1 MKHIGWFI
9 IIWAM
14 LLGFSLQLK
23 AQHISVS
30 APTHVAAGE
39 NFRVSFNVTTQD
51 VDDFRSGLH
60 STDVVEVIAGP
71 YTSSE
76 SSFQMVNGHTSSSS
90 SITYTY
96 TLYAAKSGVYNIPA
110 AHARVGGKQIS
121 SRPAKVTVVGSA
133 QGRGNNSPKM
143 HEDDNYPPHMKVAGS
158 AISGRDLFIKVSA
171 NKRKVYEQEPI
182 LLTYK
187 VYTLVDL
194 TQLEGKMPELRGF
207 HTQEIPLPQQKS
219 FHIERVNGKPYR
231 TVTWSQYV
239 MYPQMTGKM
248 EIPSITFKGIVVQQ
262 NRSVDPFEA
271 FFNGGSGYVEVKR
284 NIVAPSIKIDVLPL
298 PHKPANF
305 SGGVGKFNISAQLNK
320 NELKAGDPL
329 SLRIVVGGIGN
340 LKLIKQPVV
349 NFPKDWDKYDPKV
362 TDKTKLTSNGLEGNM
377 IYDIL
382 AVPRNQGHYT
392 IPPVELTYY
401 DTSLNQYKTIKTQS
415 FEIEVAKGDGSRSSV
430 VDYSKD
436 QPKDIKD
443 IKKGEAELHSV
454 DNFFFG
460 SVGYL
465 MSLLIPFAAFVALLV
480 IFRNRA
486 IDNADLVKMKGKKA
500 NKIATK
506 RLRQANKLMLAG
518 KTNEFYDEVLRALW
532 GYVGDKLNMP
542 AEKLSR
548 ENISEK
554 LQSHNVDDNTISKF
568 LSAIDDCEMM
578 RFAPG
583 DPEGNMNKTFEGAMT
598 AIMEI
603 ENVMKKKSN
612 KAKVSGFSFVLM
624 ILMLMPLSANAITKQ
639 NADDEYAKGN
649 YQQAIKDYQE
659 ILKAGV
665 SSEIYYNLGN
675 AYYRTDN
682 ITQALLAYERA
693 LQLSPGDNDIR
704 FNLQYARSKTIDKIT
719 PETEMFFVTW
729 YNSLVNFTSVDR
741 WANTAIVSIV
751 MALLLILVFLFAP
764 QMWARKSGFYGS
776 AVFLLLFAF
785 ANLFAFQQKHELET
799 KQGAIVIAPT
809 VNVKKTPA
817 ASGTDVFVIHEGT
830 RVDITDRGMKQWRG
844 VKLADGREGWLK
856 TSQIEEI

>member
-1 MKHIGWFI
+1 MKRSSIFLICLFI
-9 IIWAM
+9 ACAC
-14 LLGFSLQLK
+14 FSQV
-23 AQHISVS
+23 IRVS
-30 APTHVAAGE
+30 TPSRVEAGE
-39 NFRVSFNVTTQD
+39 NFRVSFKVTTQD

-143 HEDDNYPPHMKVAGS
+143 HEDDNYQPHMKAAGS

-171 NKRKVYEQEPI
+171 NKKKVYEQEPI

-194 TQLEGKMPELRGF
+194 TQLEGKMPELTGF

-392 IPPVELTYY
+392 LPPVELTYY

-480 IFRNRA
+480 IFRKRA

-583 DPEGNMNKTFEGAMT
+583 DPEGNMNKTFESAMT

-612 KAKVSGFSFVLM
+612 KAKASGFSFVLM
-624 ILMLMPLSANAITKQ
+624 ILMLMPLSVNAITKQ

-659 ILKAGV
+659 ILKTGV

-817 ASGTDVFVIHEGT
+817 ASGTDIFVIHEGT

-844 VKLADGREGWLK
+844 IKLADGREGWLK

>member
-1 MKHIGWFI
+1 MSMKRSSIFLI
-9 IIWAM
+9 CLFVACAC
-14 LLGFSLQLK
+14 FSQV
-23 AQHISVS
+23 IRVS
-30 APTHVAAGE
+30 APSRVEAGE
-39 NFRVSFNVTTQD
+39 NFRVSFKVTTQD

-121 SRPAKVTVVGSA
+121 SSPAKVTVVGSA

-143 HEDDNYPPHMKVAGS
+143 HEDDNYQPHMRAAGS

-171 NKRKVYEQEPI
+171 NKKKVYEQEPI

-194 TQLEGKMPELRGF
+194 TQLEGKMPELTGF

-298 PHKPANF
+298 PQKPANF

-392 IPPVELTYY
+392 IPPIELTYY

-443 IKKGEAELHSV
+443 IKNGDAELHSV

-465 MSLLIPFAAFVALLV
+465 MSLLIPFVAFVALLV
-480 IFRNRA
+480 IFRKRA

-518 KTNEFYDEVLRALW
+518 KSTEFYDEVLRALW

-583 DPEGNMNKTFEGAMT
+583 DPEGNMNKTFESAMT

-612 KAKVSGFSFVLM
+612 KAKAFGFSFVLM
-624 ILMLMPLSANAITKQ
+624 ILMIMPLSANAITKQ

-659 ILKAGV
+659 ILKTGV

-729 YNSLVNFTSVDR
+729 YHSLVNFTSVDR

-776 AVFLLLFAF
+776 AAFLLLFAF

-844 VKLADGREGWLK
+844 IKLADGREGWLK

>member
-1 MKHIGWFI
+1 MSMKRSSIFLICLFI
-9 IIWAM
+9 ACAC
-14 LLGFSLQLK
+14 FSQV
-23 AQHISVS
+23 IRVS
-30 APTHVAAGE
+30 APSRVEAGE
-39 NFRVSFNVTTQD
+39 NFRVSFKVTTQD

-121 SRPAKVTVVGSA
+121 SSPAKVTVVGSA

-143 HEDDNYPPHMKVAGS
+143 HEDDNYQPHMKAAGS

-171 NKRKVYEQEPI
+171 NKKKVYEQEPI

-194 TQLEGKMPELRGF
+194 TQLEGKMPELTGF

-392 IPPVELTYY
+392 IPPIELTYY

-443 IKKGEAELHSV
+443 IKKGDAELHSV

-465 MSLLIPFAAFVALLV
+465 MSLLIPFVAFVALLV
-480 IFRNRA
+480 IFRKRA

-518 KTNEFYDEVLRALW
+518 KSNEFYDEVLRALW

-583 DPEGNMNKTFEGAMT
+583 DPEGNMNKTFESAMT

-612 KAKVSGFSFVLM
+612 KAKVSSFSFVLM

-659 ILKAGV
+659 ILKTGV

-729 YNSLVNFTSVDR
+729 YHSLVNFTSVDR

-776 AVFLLLFAF
+776 AAFLLLFAF

-844 VKLADGREGWLK
+844 IKLADGREGWLK

>member
-1 MKHIGWFI
+1 MKRSSIFLI
-9 IIWAM
+9 CLFVACAC
-14 LLGFSLQLK
+14 FSQV
-23 AQHISVS
+23 IRVS
-30 APTHVAAGE
+30 APSRVEAGE
-39 NFRVSFNVTTQD
+39 NFRVSFKVTTQD

-121 SRPAKVTVVGSA
+121 SSPAKVTVVGSA

-143 HEDDNYPPHMKVAGS
+143 HEDDNYQPHMRAAGS

-171 NKRKVYEQEPI
+171 NKKKVYEQEPI

-194 TQLEGKMPELRGF
+194 TQLEGKMPELTGF

-298 PHKPANF
+298 PQKPANF

-340 LKLIKQPVV
+340 LKLIKQSVV

-443 IKKGEAELHSV
+443 IKKGDAELHSV
-454 DNFFFG
+454 DNYFFG

-465 MSLLIPFAAFVALLV
+465 MSLLIPFVAFVALLV
-480 IFRNRA
+480 IFRKRA

-518 KTNEFYDEVLRALW
+518 KSNEFYDEVLRALW

-568 LSAIDDCEMM
+568 VSAIDDCEMM

-583 DPEGNMNKTFEGAMT
+583 DPEGNMNKTFESAMT

-603 ENVMKKKSN
+603 EKVMNKKSN
-612 KAKVSGFSFVLM
+612 KAKAFGFSFVLM

-659 ILKAGV
+659 ILKTGV

-729 YNSLVNFTSVDR
+729 YHSLVNFTSVDR

-776 AVFLLLFAF
+776 AAFLLLFAF

-844 VKLADGREGWLK
+844 IKLADGREGWLK

>member
-1 MKHIGWFI
+1 MSMKRSSIFLICLFI
-9 IIWAM
+9 ACAC
-14 LLGFSLQLK
+14 FSQV
-23 AQHISVS
+23 IRVS
-30 APTHVAAGE
+30 APSRVEAGE
-39 NFRVSFNVTTQD
+39 NFRVSFKVTTQD

-121 SRPAKVTVVGSA
+121 SSPAKVTVVGSA

-143 HEDDNYPPHMKVAGS
+143 HEDDNYQPHMRAAGS

-171 NKRKVYEQEPI
+171 NKKKVYEQEPI

-194 TQLEGKMPELRGF
+194 TQLEGKMPELTGF

-298 PHKPANF
+298 PQKPANF

-392 IPPVELTYY
+392 IPPIELTYY

-443 IKKGEAELHSV
+443 IKKGDAELHSV

-465 MSLLIPFAAFVALLV
+465 MSLLIPFVAFVALLV
-480 IFRNRA
+480 IFRKRA

-518 KTNEFYDEVLRALW
+518 KSNEFYDEVLRALW

-583 DPEGNMNKTFEGAMT
+583 DPEGNMNKTFESAMT

-603 ENVMKKKSN
+603 EKVMNKKSN
-612 KAKVSGFSFVLM
+612 KAKAFGFSFVLM

-659 ILKAGV
+659 ILKTGV

-729 YNSLVNFTSVDR
+729 YHSLVNFTSVDR

-776 AVFLLLFAF
+776 AAFLLLFAF

-844 VKLADGREGWLK
+844 IKLADGREGWLK

>member
-1 MKHIGWFI
+1 MKRSSILLICLFI
-9 IIWAM
+9 ACAC
-14 LLGFSLQLK
+14 FSQV
-23 AQHISVS
+23 IRVS
-30 APTHVAAGE
+30 TPSRVEAGE
-39 NFRVSFNVTTQD
+39 NFRVSFKVTTQD

-194 TQLEGKMPELRGF
+194 TQLEGKMPELTGF

-284 NIVAPSIKIDVLPL
+284 NIVTPSIKIDVLPL

-583 DPEGNMNKTFEGAMT
+583 DPEGNMNKTFESAMT

-612 KAKVSGFSFVLM
+612 KAKASGFSFVLM

-659 ILKAGV
+659 ILKTGV

-729 YNSLVNFTSVDR
+729 YHSLVNFTSVDR

-844 VKLADGREGWLK
+844 IKLADGREGWLK

>member
-1 MKHIGWFI
+1 MKRSSILLICLFI
-9 IIWAM
+9 ACAC
-14 LLGFSLQLK
+14 FSQV
-23 AQHISVS
+23 IRVS
-30 APTHVAAGE
+30 TPSRVEAGE
-39 NFRVSFNVTTQD
+39 NFRVSFKVTTQD

-143 HEDDNYPPHMKVAGS
+143 HEDDNYQPHMKAAGS

-171 NKRKVYEQEPI
+171 NKKKVYEQEPI

-194 TQLEGKMPELRGF
+194 TQLEGKMPELTGF

-460 SVGYL
+460 SVGYM

-480 IFRNRA
+480 IFRKRA

-532 GYVGDKLNMP
+532 GYVGDKLYMP

-583 DPEGNMNKTFEGAMT
+583 DPEGNMNKTFESAMT

-612 KAKVSGFSFVLM
+612 KAKASGFSFVLM

-659 ILKAGV
+659 ILKTGV

-741 WANTAIVSIV
+741 WANTAIISIV

-844 VKLADGREGWLK
+844 IKLADGREGWLK

>member
-1 MKHIGWFI
+1 MKRSSIFLICLFI
-9 IIWAM
+9 ACAC
-14 LLGFSLQLK
+14 FSQV
-23 AQHISVS
+23 IRVS
-30 APTHVAAGE
+30 APSRVEAGE
-39 NFRVSFNVTTQD
+39 NFRVSFKVTTQD

-121 SRPAKVTVVGSA
+121 SSPAKVTVVGSA

-143 HEDDNYPPHMKVAGS
+143 HEDDNYQPHMRAAGS

-171 NKRKVYEQEPI
+171 NKKKVYEQEPI

-194 TQLEGKMPELRGF
+194 TQLEGKMPELTGF

-298 PHKPANF
+298 PQKPANF

-443 IKKGEAELHSV
+443 IKKGDAELHSV

-465 MSLLIPFAAFVALLV
+465 MSLLIPFVAFVALLV
-480 IFRNRA
+480 IFRKRA

-518 KTNEFYDEVLRALW
+518 KSNEFYDEVLRALW

-583 DPEGNMNKTFEGAMT
+583 DPEGNMNKTFESAMT

-603 ENVMKKKSN
+603 EKVMNKKSN
-612 KAKVSGFSFVLM
+612 KAKAFGFSFVLM

-659 ILKAGV
+659 ILKTGV

-729 YNSLVNFTSVDR
+729 YHSLVNFTSVDR

-776 AVFLLLFAF
+776 AAFLLLFAF

-844 VKLADGREGWLK
+844 IKLADGREGWLK

>member
-1 MKHIGWFI
+1 MKRSSIFLICLFI
-9 IIWAM
+9 ACAC
-14 LLGFSLQLK
+14 FSQV
-23 AQHISVS
+23 IRVS
-30 APTHVAAGE
+30 TPSRVEAGE
-39 NFRVSFNVTTQD
+39 NFRVSFKVTTQD

-121 SRPAKVTVVGSA
+121 SRPVKVTVVGSA

-143 HEDDNYPPHMKVAGS
+143 HEDDNYQPHMKAAGS

-171 NKRKVYEQEPI
+171 NKKKVYEQEPI

-194 TQLEGKMPELRGF
+194 TQLEGKMPELTGF

-480 IFRNRA
+480 IFRKRA

-583 DPEGNMNKTFEGAMT
+583 DPEGNMNKTFESAMT

-612 KAKVSGFSFVLM
+612 KAKASGFSFVLM
-624 ILMLMPLSANAITKQ
+624 ILMLMPLSVNAITKQ

-659 ILKAGV
+659 ILKTGV

-844 VKLADGREGWLK
+844 IKLTDGREGWLK

>member
-1 MKHIGWFI
+1 MKRSSIFLICLFI
-9 IIWAM
+9 ACAC
-14 LLGFSLQLK
+14 FSQV
-23 AQHISVS
+23 IRVS
-30 APTHVAAGE
+30 APSRVEAGE
-39 NFRVSFNVTTQD
+39 NFRVSFKVTTQD

-121 SRPAKVTVVGSA
+121 SSPAKVTVVGSA

-143 HEDDNYPPHMKVAGS
+143 HEDDNYQPHMRAAGS

-171 NKRKVYEQEPI
+171 NKKKVYEQEPI

-194 TQLEGKMPELRGF
+194 TQLEGKMPELTGF

-248 EIPSITFKGIVVQQ
+248 EIPSITFTGIVVQQ

-298 PHKPANF
+298 PQKPANF

-443 IKKGEAELHSV
+443 IKKGDAELHSV

-465 MSLLIPFAAFVALLV
+465 MSLLIPFVAFVALLV
-480 IFRNRA
+480 IFRKRA

-518 KTNEFYDEVLRALW
+518 KSNEFYDEVLRALW

-568 LSAIDDCEMM
+568 VSAIDDCEMM

-583 DPEGNMNKTFEGAMT
+583 DPEGNMNKTFESAMT

-612 KAKVSGFSFVLM
+612 KAKAFGFSFVLL

-659 ILKAGV
+659 ILKTGV

-729 YNSLVNFTSVDR
+729 YHSLVNFTSVDR

-776 AVFLLLFAF
+776 AAFLLLFAF

-844 VKLADGREGWLK
+844 IKLADGREGWLK

>member
-1 MKHIGWFI
+1 MSMKRSSIFLICLFI
-9 IIWAM
+9 ACAC
-14 LLGFSLQLK
+14 FSQV
-23 AQHISVS
+23 IRVS
-30 APTHVAAGE
+30 APSRVEAGE
-39 NFRVSFNVTTQD
+39 NFRVSFKVTTQD

-121 SRPAKVTVVGSA
+121 SSPAKVTVVGSA

-143 HEDDNYPPHMKVAGS
+143 HEDDNYQPHMRAAGS

-171 NKRKVYEQEPI
+171 NKKKVYEQEPI

-194 TQLEGKMPELRGF
+194 TQLEGKMPELTGF

-298 PHKPANF
+298 PQKPANF

-401 DTSLNQYKTIKTQS
+401 DTLLNQYKTIKTQS

-443 IKKGEAELHSV
+443 IKKGDAELHSV

-465 MSLLIPFAAFVALLV
+465 MSLLIPFVAFVALLV
-480 IFRNRA
+480 IFRKRA

-518 KTNEFYDEVLRALW
+518 KSNEFYDEVLRALW

-583 DPEGNMNKTFEGAMT
+583 DPEGNMNKTFESAMT

-612 KAKVSGFSFVLM
+612 KAKAFGFSFVLM

-659 ILKAGV
+659 ILKTGV

-729 YNSLVNFTSVDR
+729 YHSLVNFTSVDR

-776 AVFLLLFAF
+776 AAFLLLFAF

-844 VKLADGREGWLK
+844 IKLADGREGWLK

>member
-1 MKHIGWFI
+1 MKRSSIFLICLFI
-9 IIWAM
+9 ACAC
-14 LLGFSLQLK
+14 FSQV
-23 AQHISVS
+23 IRVS
-30 APTHVAAGE
+30 TPSRVEAGE
-39 NFRVSFNVTTQD
+39 NFRVSFKVTTQD

-143 HEDDNYPPHMKVAGS
+143 HEDDNYQPHMKAAGS

-171 NKRKVYEQEPI
+171 NKKKVYEQEPI

-194 TQLEGKMPELRGF
+194 TQLEGKMPELTGF

-480 IFRNRA
+480 IFRKRA

-532 GYVGDKLNMP
+532 GYIGDKLNMP

-583 DPEGNMNKTFEGAMT
+583 DPEGNMNKTFESAMT

-612 KAKVSGFSFVLM
+612 KAKASGFSFVLM
-624 ILMLMPLSANAITKQ
+624 ILMLMPLSVNAITKQ

-659 ILKAGV
+659 ILKTGV

-830 RVDITDRGMKQWRG
+830 RVDITDSGMKQWRG
-844 VKLADGREGWLK
+844 IKLADGREGWLK

>member
-1 MKHIGWFI
+1 MKRSSIFLICLFI
-9 IIWAM
+9 ACAC
-14 LLGFSLQLK
+14 FSQV
-23 AQHISVS
+23 IRVS
-30 APTHVAAGE
+30 TPSRVEAGE
-39 NFRVSFNVTTQD
+39 NFRVSFKVTTQD

-96 TLYAAKSGVYNIPA
+96 TLYAAKSGVYNIPS

-143 HEDDNYPPHMKVAGS
+143 HEDDNYQPHMKAAGS

-171 NKRKVYEQEPI
+171 NKKKVYEQEPI

-194 TQLEGKMPELRGF
+194 TQLEGKMPELTGF

-298 PHKPANF
+298 PQKPANF

-460 SVGYL
+460 SVGYM

-480 IFRNRA
+480 IFRKRA

-518 KTNEFYDEVLRALW
+518 KSNEFYDEVLRALW

-583 DPEGNMNKTFEGAMT
+583 DPEGNMNKTFESAMT

-603 ENVMKKKSN
+603 ENVMNKKSN
-612 KAKVSGFSFVLM
+612 KAKASGFSFVLM

-659 ILKAGV
+659 ILKTGV

-844 VKLADGREGWLK
+844 IKLADGREGWLK

>member
-1 MKHIGWFI
+1 MKRCSIFLICLFI
-9 IIWAM
+9 ACAC
-14 LLGFSLQLK
+14 FSQV
-23 AQHISVS
+23 IRVS
-30 APTHVAAGE
+30 TPSRVEAGE
-39 NFRVSFNVTTQD
+39 NFRVSFKVTTQD

-143 HEDDNYPPHMKVAGS
+143 HEDDNYQPHMKVAGS

-171 NKRKVYEQEPI
+171 NKKKVYEQEPI

-194 TQLEGKMPELRGF
+194 TQLEGKMPELTGF

-248 EIPSITFKGIVVQQ
+248 EIPSITFKGIVIQQ

-392 IPPVELTYY
+392 ILPVELTYY

-480 IFRNRA
+480 IFRKRA

-518 KTNEFYDEVLRALW
+518 KSNEFYDEVLRALW

-583 DPEGNMNKTFEGAMT
+583 DPEGNMNKTFESAMT

-639 NADDEYAKGN
+639 NADDEYAKDN

-659 ILKAGV
+659 ILKTGV

-729 YNSLVNFTSVDR
+729 YHSLVNFTSVDH

-776 AVFLLLFAF
+776 AAFLLLFAF

-830 RVDITDRGMKQWRG
+830 RVDITDRGMKHWRG
-844 VKLADGREGWLK
+844 IKLADGREGWLK

>member
-1 MKHIGWFI
+1 MKRSSIFLICLFI
-9 IIWAM
+9 ACAC
-14 LLGFSLQLK
+14 FSQV
-23 AQHISVS
+23 IRVS
-30 APTHVAAGE
+30 TPSRVEAGE
-39 NFRVSFNVTTQD
+39 NFRVSFKVTTQD

-143 HEDDNYPPHMKVAGS
+143 HEDDNYQPHMKAAGS

-171 NKRKVYEQEPI
+171 NKKKVYEQEPI

-194 TQLEGKMPELRGF
+194 TQLEGKMPELTGF

-465 MSLLIPFAAFVALLV
+465 MSLLIPFAVFVALLV
-480 IFRNRA
+480 IFRKRA

-583 DPEGNMNKTFEGAMT
+583 DPEGNMNKTFESAMT

-612 KAKVSGFSFVLM
+612 KAKASGFSFVLM
-624 ILMLMPLSANAITKQ
+624 ILMLMPLSVNAITKQ

-659 ILKAGV
+659 ILKTGV

-844 VKLADGREGWLK
+844 IKLADGREGWLK

>member
-1 MKHIGWFI
+1 MKRSSIFLICLFI
-9 IIWAM
+9 ACAC
-14 LLGFSLQLK
+14 FSQV
-23 AQHISVS
+23 IRVS
-30 APTHVAAGE
+30 TPSRVEAGE
-39 NFRVSFNVTTQD
+39 NFRVSFKVTTQD

-194 TQLEGKMPELRGF
+194 TQLEGKMPELTGF

-298 PHKPANF
+298 PHKPADF

-583 DPEGNMNKTFEGAMT
+583 DPEGNMNKTFESAMT

-729 YNSLVNFTSVDR
+729 YHSLVNFTSVDR
-741 WANTAIVSIV
+741 WAKTAIVSIV

>member
-1 MKHIGWFI
+1 MKRSSILLICLFI
-9 IIWAM
+9 ACAC
-14 LLGFSLQLK
+14 FSQV
-23 AQHISVS
+23 IRVS
-30 APTHVAAGE
+30 TPSRVEAGE
-39 NFRVSFNVTTQD
+39 NFRVSFKVTTQD

-143 HEDDNYPPHMKVAGS
+143 HEDDNYQPHMKAAGS
-158 AISGRDLFIKVSA
+158 AISGRDLFIKVNA
-171 NKRKVYEQEPI
+171 NKKKVYEQEPI

-194 TQLEGKMPELRGF
+194 TQLEGKMPELTGF

-480 IFRNRA
+480 IFRKRA

-583 DPEGNMNKTFEGAMT
+583 DPEGNMNKTFESAMT

-612 KAKVSGFSFVLM
+612 KAKASGFSFVLM

-659 ILKAGV
+659 ILKTGV

-741 WANTAIVSIV
+741 WANTAIISIV

-844 VKLADGREGWLK
+844 IKLADGREGWLK

>member
-1 MKHIGWFI
+1 MKRSSILLICLFI
-9 IIWAM
+9 ACAC
-14 LLGFSLQLK
+14 FSQV
-23 AQHISVS
+23 IRVS
-30 APTHVAAGE
+30 TPSRVEAGE
-39 NFRVSFNVTTQD
+39 NFRVSFKVTTQD

-143 HEDDNYPPHMKVAGS
+143 HEDDNYQPHMKAAGS

-171 NKRKVYEQEPI
+171 NKKKVYEQEPI

-194 TQLEGKMPELRGF
+194 TQLEGKMPELTGF

-284 NIVAPSIKIDVLPL
+284 NIVAPSFKIDVLPL

-460 SVGYL
+460 SVGYM

-480 IFRNRA
+480 IFRKRA

-583 DPEGNMNKTFEGAMT
+583 DPEGNMNKTFESAMT

-612 KAKVSGFSFVLM
+612 KAKASGFSFVLM

-659 ILKAGV
+659 ILKTGV

-844 VKLADGREGWLK
+844 IKLADGREGWLK

>member
-1 MKHIGWFI
+1 MKRSSIFLICLFI
-9 IIWAM
+9 ACAC
-14 LLGFSLQLK
+14 FSQV
-23 AQHISVS
+23 IRVS
-30 APTHVAAGE
+30 TPSRVEAGE
-39 NFRVSFNVTTQD
+39 NFRVSFKVTTQD

-194 TQLEGKMPELRGF
+194 TQLEGKMPELTGF

-480 IFRNRA
+480 IFRKRA

-583 DPEGNMNKTFEGAMT
+583 DPEGNMNTTFESAMT

-612 KAKVSGFSFVLM
+612 KAKASGFSFVLM

>member
-1 MKHIGWFI
+1 MKRSSILLICLFI
-9 IIWAM
+9 ACAC
-14 LLGFSLQLK
+14 FSQV
-23 AQHISVS
+23 IRVS
-30 APTHVAAGE
+30 TPSRVEAGE
-39 NFRVSFNVTTQD
+39 NFRVSFKVTTQD

-194 TQLEGKMPELRGF
+194 TQLEGKMPELTGF

-583 DPEGNMNKTFEGAMT
+583 DPEGNMNKTFESAMT

-729 YNSLVNFTSVDR
+729 YHSLVNFTSVDR
-741 WANTAIVSIV
+741 WAKTAIVSIV

>member
-1 MKHIGWFI
+1 MKRSSIFLICLFI
-9 IIWAM
+9 ACAC
-14 LLGFSLQLK
+14 FSQV
-23 AQHISVS
+23 IRVS
-30 APTHVAAGE
+30 TPSRVEAGE
-39 NFRVSFNVTTQD
+39 NFRVSFKVTTQD

-194 TQLEGKMPELRGF
+194 TQLEGKMPELTGF

-480 IFRNRA
+480 IFRKRA

-583 DPEGNMNKTFEGAMT
+583 DPEGNMNKTFESAMT

-729 YNSLVNFTSVDR
+729 YNALVNFTSVDR
-741 WANTAIVSIV
+741 LANTAIVSIV

>member
-1 MKHIGWFI
+1 MKRSSIFLICLFI
-9 IIWAM
+9 ACAC
-14 LLGFSLQLK
+14 FSQV
-23 AQHISVS
+23 IRVS
-30 APTHVAAGE
+30 TPSRVEAGE
-39 NFRVSFNVTTQD
+39 NFRVSFKVTTQD

-143 HEDDNYPPHMKVAGS
+143 HEDDNYQPHMKAAGS

-171 NKRKVYEQEPI
+171 NKKKVYEQEPI

-194 TQLEGKMPELRGF
+194 TQLEGKMPELTGF

-362 TDKTKLTSNGLEGNM
+362 TDKTKLTSNGLGGNM

-480 IFRNRA
+480 IFRKRA

-583 DPEGNMNKTFEGAMT
+583 DPEGNMNKTFESAMT

-612 KAKVSGFSFVLM
+612 KAKASGFSFVLM
-624 ILMLMPLSANAITKQ
+624 ILMLMPLSVNAITKQ

-659 ILKAGV
+659 ILKTGV

-844 VKLADGREGWLK
+844 IKLADGREGWLK

>member
-1 MKHIGWFI
+1 MKRSSILLICLFI
-9 IIWAM
+9 ACAC
-14 LLGFSLQLK
+14 FSQV
-23 AQHISVS
+23 IRVS
-30 APTHVAAGE
+30 TPSRVEAGE
-39 NFRVSFNVTTQD
+39 NFRVSFKVTTQD

-143 HEDDNYPPHMKVAGS
+143 HEDDNYQPHMKAAGS

-171 NKRKVYEQEPI
+171 NKKKVYEQEPI

-194 TQLEGKMPELRGF
+194 TQLEGKMPELTGF

-430 VDYSKD
+430 VDYGKD

-443 IKKGEAELHSV
+443 IKKGDAELHSV

-460 SVGYL
+460 SVGYM

-480 IFRNRA
+480 IFRKRA

-583 DPEGNMNKTFEGAMT
+583 DPEGNMNKTFESAMT

-612 KAKVSGFSFVLM
+612 KAKASGFSFVLM

-844 VKLADGREGWLK
+844 IKLADGREGWLK

>member
-1 MKHIGWFI
+1 MKRSSILLICLFI
-9 IIWAM
+9 ACAC
-14 LLGFSLQLK
+14 FSQV
-23 AQHISVS
+23 IRVS
-30 APTHVAAGE
+30 TPSRVEAGE
-39 NFRVSFNVTTQD
+39 NFRVSFKVTTQD

-60 STDVVEVIAGP
+60 STDVVEMIAGP

-143 HEDDNYPPHMKVAGS
+143 HEDDNYQPHMKAAGS

-171 NKRKVYEQEPI
+171 NKKKVYEQEPI

-194 TQLEGKMPELRGF
+194 TQLEGKMPELTGF

-480 IFRNRA
+480 IFRKRA

-583 DPEGNMNKTFEGAMT
+583 DPEGNMNKTFESAMT

-612 KAKVSGFSFVLM
+612 KAKASGFSFVLM

-659 ILKAGV
+659 ILKTGV

-844 VKLADGREGWLK
+844 IKLADGREGWLK

>member
-1 MKHIGWFI
+1 MKRSSIFLICLFI
-9 IIWAM
+9 ACAC
-14 LLGFSLQLK
+14 FSQV
-23 AQHISVS
+23 IRVS
-30 APTHVAAGE
+30 TPSRVEAGE
-39 NFRVSFNVTTQD
+39 NFRVSFKVTTQD

-171 NKRKVYEQEPI
+171 NKMKVYEQEPI

-194 TQLEGKMPELRGF
+194 TQLEGKMPELTGF

-480 IFRNRA
+480 IFRKRA

-583 DPEGNMNKTFEGAMT
+583 DPEGNMNKTFESAMT

-844 VKLADGREGWLK
+844 IKLADGREGWLK

>member
-1 MKHIGWFI
+1 MKRSSIFLICLFI
-9 IIWAM
+9 ACAC
-14 LLGFSLQLK
+14 FSQV
-23 AQHISVS
+23 IRVS
-30 APTHVAAGE
+30 TPSRVEAGE
-39 NFRVSFNVTTQD
+39 NFRVSFKVTTQD

-143 HEDDNYPPHMKVAGS
+143 HEDDNYQPHMKAAGS

-171 NKRKVYEQEPI
+171 NKKKVYEQEPI

-194 TQLEGKMPELRGF
+194 TQLEGKMPELTGF

-460 SVGYL
+460 SVGYM

-480 IFRNRA
+480 IFRKRA

-583 DPEGNMNKTFEGAMT
+583 DPEGNMNKTFESAMT

-612 KAKVSGFSFVLM
+612 KAKASGFSFVLM

-659 ILKAGV
+659 ILKTGV

-844 VKLADGREGWLK
+844 IKLADGREGWLK

>member
-1 MKHIGWFI
+1 MSMKRSSIFLICLFI
-9 IIWAM
+9 ACAC
-14 LLGFSLQLK
+14 FSQV
-23 AQHISVS
+23 IRVS
-30 APTHVAAGE
+30 APSRVEAGE
-39 NFRVSFNVTTQD
+39 NFRVSFKVTTQD

-121 SRPAKVTVVGSA
+121 SSPAKVTVVGSA

-143 HEDDNYPPHMKVAGS
+143 HEDDNYQPHMRAAGS

-171 NKRKVYEQEPI
+171 NKKKVYEQEPI

-194 TQLEGKMPELRGF
+194 TQLEGKMPELTGF

-298 PHKPANF
+298 PQKPANF

-392 IPPVELTYY
+392 IPPIELTYY

-443 IKKGEAELHSV
+443 IKKGDAELHSV

-465 MSLLIPFAAFVALLV
+465 MSLLIPFVAFVALLV
-480 IFRNRA
+480 IFRKRA

-518 KTNEFYDEVLRALW
+518 KSNEFYDEVLRALW

-568 LSAIDDCEMM
+568 VSAIDDCEMM

-583 DPEGNMNKTFEGAMT
+583 DPEGNMNKTFESAMT

-612 KAKVSGFSFVLM
+612 KAKAFGFSFVLM

-659 ILKAGV
+659 ILKTGV

-729 YNSLVNFTSVDR
+729 YHSLVNFTSVDR

-844 VKLADGREGWLK
+844 IKLADGREGWLK

>member
-1 MKHIGWFI
+1 MKRSSILLICLFI
-9 IIWAM
+9 ACAC
-14 LLGFSLQLK
+14 FSQV
-23 AQHISVS
+23 IRVS
-30 APTHVAAGE
+30 TPSRVEAGE
-39 NFRVSFNVTTQD
+39 NFRVSFKVTTQD

-143 HEDDNYPPHMKVAGS
+143 HEDDNYQPHMKAAGS
-158 AISGRDLFIKVSA
+158 VISGRDLFIKVSA
-171 NKRKVYEQEPI
+171 NKKKVYEQEPI

-194 TQLEGKMPELRGF
+194 TQLEGKMPELTGF

-480 IFRNRA
+480 IFRKRA

-583 DPEGNMNKTFEGAMT
+583 DPEGNMNKTFESAMT

-612 KAKVSGFSFVLM
+612 KAKASGFSFVLM

-659 ILKAGV
+659 ILKTGV

>member
-1 MKHIGWFI
+1 MKRSSILLICLFI
-9 IIWAM
+9 ACAC
-14 LLGFSLQLK
+14 FSQV
-23 AQHISVS
+23 IRVS
-30 APTHVAAGE
+30 APSRVEAGE
-39 NFRVSFNVTTQD
+39 NFRVSFKVTTQD

-143 HEDDNYPPHMKVAGS
+143 HEDDNYQPHMKAAGS

-171 NKRKVYEQEPI
+171 NKKKVYEQEPI

-194 TQLEGKMPELRGF
+194 TQLEGKMPELTGF

-465 MSLLIPFAAFVALLV
+465 MSLLIPFVAFVALLV
-480 IFRNRA
+480 IFRKRA

-568 LSAIDDCEMM
+568 LSAIDECEMM

-583 DPEGNMNKTFEGAMT
+583 DPEGNMNKTFESAMT

-612 KAKVSGFSFVLM
+612 KAKASGFSFVLM

-659 ILKAGV
+659 ILKTGV

-844 VKLADGREGWLK
+844 IKLADGREGWLK

>member
-1 MKHIGWFI
+1 MSMKRSSIFLI
-9 IIWAM
+9 CLFVACAC
-14 LLGFSLQLK
+14 FSQV
-23 AQHISVS
+23 IRVS
-30 APTHVAAGE
+30 APSRVEAGE
-39 NFRVSFNVTTQD
+39 NFRVSFKVTTQD

-121 SRPAKVTVVGSA
+121 SSPAKVTVVGSA

-143 HEDDNYPPHMKVAGS
+143 HEDDNYQQHMRAAGS

-171 NKRKVYEQEPI
+171 NKKKVYEQEPI

-194 TQLEGKMPELRGF
+194 TQLEGKMPELTGF

-239 MYPQMTGKM
+239 MYPQLTGKM

-298 PHKPANF
+298 PQKPANF

-415 FEIEVAKGDGSRSSV
+415 FDIEVAKGDGSRSSV

-443 IKKGEAELHSV
+443 IKKGDAELHSV

-465 MSLLIPFAAFVALLV
+465 MSLLIPFVAFVALLV
-480 IFRNRA
+480 IFRKRA

-518 KTNEFYDEVLRALW
+518 KSNEFYDEVLRALW

-568 LSAIDDCEMM
+568 VSAIDDCEMM

-583 DPEGNMNKTFEGAMT
+583 DPEGNMNKTFESAMT

-603 ENVMKKKSN
+603 EKVMNKKSN
-612 KAKVSGFSFVLM
+612 KAKAFGFSFVLM
-624 ILMLMPLSANAITKQ
+624 ILMLLPLSANAITKQ

-659 ILKAGV
+659 ILKTGV

-729 YNSLVNFTSVDR
+729 YHSLVNFTSVDR

-776 AVFLLLFAF
+776 AAFLLLFAF

-844 VKLADGREGWLK
+844 IKLADGREGWLK

>member
-1 MKHIGWFI
+1 MSMKRSSIFLI
-9 IIWAM
+9 CLFVACAC
-14 LLGFSLQLK
+14 FSQV
-23 AQHISVS
+23 IRVS
-30 APTHVAAGE
+30 APSRVEAGE
-39 NFRVSFNVTTQD
+39 NFRVSFKVTTQD

-121 SRPAKVTVVGSA
+121 SSSAKVTVVGSA

-143 HEDDNYPPHMKVAGS
+143 HEDDNYQPHMRAAGS

-171 NKRKVYEQEPI
+171 NKKKVYEQEPI

-194 TQLEGKMPELRGF
+194 TQLEGKMPELTGF

-298 PHKPANF
+298 PQKPANF

-443 IKKGEAELHSV
+443 IKKGDAELHSV

-465 MSLLIPFAAFVALLV
+465 MSLLIPFVAFVALLV
-480 IFRNRA
+480 IFRKRA

-518 KTNEFYDEVLRALW
+518 KSNEFYDEVLRALW

-583 DPEGNMNKTFEGAMT
+583 DPEGNMNKTFESAMT

-603 ENVMKKKSN
+603 EKVMNKKSN
-612 KAKVSGFSFVLM
+612 KAKAFGFSFVLM

-659 ILKAGV
+659 ILKTGV

-729 YNSLVNFTSVDR
+729 YHSLVNFTSVDR

-776 AVFLLLFAF
+776 AAFLLLFAF

-844 VKLADGREGWLK
+844 IKLADGREGWLK

>member
-1 MKHIGWFI
+1 MSMKRSSIFLI
-9 IIWAM
+9 CLFVACAC
-14 LLGFSLQLK
+14 FSQV
-23 AQHISVS
+23 IRVS
-30 APTHVAAGE
+30 APSRVEAGE
-39 NFRVSFNVTTQD
+39 NFRVSFKVTTQD

-121 SRPAKVTVVGSA
+121 SSPAKVTVVGSA

-143 HEDDNYPPHMKVAGS
+143 HEDDNCQPHMRAAGS

-171 NKRKVYEQEPI
+171 NKKKVYEQEPI

-194 TQLEGKMPELRGF
+194 TQLEGKMPELTGF

-443 IKKGEAELHSV
+443 IKKGDAELHSV

-465 MSLLIPFAAFVALLV
+465 MSLLIPFVAFVALLV
-480 IFRNRA
+480 IFRKRA

-518 KTNEFYDEVLRALW
+518 KSNEFYDEVLRALW

-583 DPEGNMNKTFEGAMT
+583 DPEGNMNKTFESAMT

-612 KAKVSGFSFVLM
+612 KAKAFGFSFVLM

-659 ILKAGV
+659 ILKTGV

-682 ITQALLAYERA
+682 ITQALLSYERA

-729 YNSLVNFTSVDR
+729 YHSLVNFTSVDR

-776 AVFLLLFAF
+776 AAFLLLFAF

-844 VKLADGREGWLK
+844 IKLADGREGWLK

>member
-1 MKHIGWFI
+1 MKRSSIFLICLFI
-9 IIWAM
+9 ACAC
-14 LLGFSLQLK
+14 FSQV
-23 AQHISVS
+23 IRVS
-30 APTHVAAGE
+30 APSRVEAGE
-39 NFRVSFNVTTQD
+39 NFRVSFKVTTQD

-121 SRPAKVTVVGSA
+121 SSPAKVTVVGSA

-143 HEDDNYPPHMKVAGS
+143 HEDDNYQPHMKAAGS
-158 AISGRDLFIKVSA
+158 SISGRDLFIKVSA
-171 NKRKVYEQEPI
+171 NKKKVYEQEPI

-194 TQLEGKMPELRGF
+194 TQLEGKMPELTGF

-298 PHKPANF
+298 PQKPANF

-443 IKKGEAELHSV
+443 IKKGDAELHSV

-465 MSLLIPFAAFVALLV
+465 MSLLIPFVAFVALLV
-480 IFRNRA
+480 IFRKRA

-518 KTNEFYDEVLRALW
+518 KSNEFYDEVLRALW

-554 LQSHNVDDNTISKF
+554 LLSHNVDDNTISKF
-568 LSAIDDCEMM
+568 VSAIDDCEMM

-583 DPEGNMNKTFEGAMT
+583 DPEGNMNKTFESAMT

-612 KAKVSGFSFVLM
+612 KAKAFGFSFVLL

-659 ILKAGV
+659 ILKTGV

-729 YNSLVNFTSVDR
+729 YHSLVNFTSVDR

-776 AVFLLLFAF
+776 AAFLLLFAF

-844 VKLADGREGWLK
+844 IKLADGREGWLK

>member
-1 MKHIGWFI
+1 MKRSSILLICLFI
-9 IIWAM
+9 ACAC
-14 LLGFSLQLK
+14 FSQV
-23 AQHISVS
+23 IRVS
-30 APTHVAAGE
+30 TPSRVEAGE
-39 NFRVSFNVTTQD
+39 NFRVSFKVTTQD

-194 TQLEGKMPELRGF
+194 TQLEGKMPELTGF

-583 DPEGNMNKTFEGAMT
+583 DPEGNMNKTFESAMT

-817 ASGTDVFVIHEGT
+817 VSGTDVFVIHEGT

-844 VKLADGREGWLK
+844 IKLADGREGWLK

>member
-1 MKHIGWFI
+1 MKRSSIFLICLFI
-9 IIWAM
+9 ACAC
-14 LLGFSLQLK
+14 FSQV
-23 AQHISVS
+23 IRVS
-30 APTHVAAGE
+30 APSRVEAGE
-39 NFRVSFNVTTQD
+39 NFRVSFKVTTQD

-121 SRPAKVTVVGSA
+121 SSPAKVTVVGSA

-143 HEDDNYPPHMKVAGS
+143 HEDDNYQPHMRAAGS
-158 AISGRDLFIKVSA
+158 AISGSDLFIKVSA
-171 NKRKVYEQEPI
+171 NKKKVYEQEPI

-194 TQLEGKMPELRGF
+194 TQLEGKMPELTGF

-298 PHKPANF
+298 PQKPANF

-443 IKKGEAELHSV
+443 IKKGDAELHSV

-460 SVGYL
+460 SIGYL
-465 MSLLIPFAAFVALLV
+465 MSLLIPFVAFVALLV
-480 IFRNRA
+480 IFRKRA

-518 KTNEFYDEVLRALW
+518 KSNEFYDEVLRALW

-583 DPEGNMNKTFEGAMT
+583 DPEGNMNKTFESAMT

-603 ENVMKKKSN
+603 ENVMNKKSN
-612 KAKVSGFSFVLM
+612 KAKASGFSFVLM

-659 ILKAGV
+659 ILKTGV

-844 VKLADGREGWLK
+844 IKLADGREGWLK

>member
-1 MKHIGWFI
+1 MKRSSILLICLFI
-9 IIWAM
+9 ACAC
-14 LLGFSLQLK
+14 FSQV
-23 AQHISVS
+23 IRVS
-30 APTHVAAGE
+30 TPSRVEAGE
-39 NFRVSFNVTTQD
+39 NFRVSFKVTTQD

-143 HEDDNYPPHMKVAGS
+143 HEDDNYQPHMKAAGS

-171 NKRKVYEQEPI
+171 NKKKVYEQEPI

-194 TQLEGKMPELRGF
+194 TQLEGKMPELTGF
-207 HTQEIPLPQQKS
+207 HTQEISLPQQKS

-480 IFRNRA
+480 IFRKRA

-583 DPEGNMNKTFEGAMT
+583 DPEGNMNKTFESAMT

-612 KAKVSGFSFVLM
+612 KAKASGFSFVLM

-659 ILKAGV
+659 ILKTGV

-817 ASGTDVFVIHEGT
+817 VSGTDVFVIHEGT

-844 VKLADGREGWLK
+844 IKLADGREGWLK

>member
-1 MKHIGWFI
+1 MKRSSIFLICLFI
-9 IIWAM
+9 ACAC
-14 LLGFSLQLK
+14 FSQV
-23 AQHISVS
+23 IRVS
-30 APTHVAAGE
+30 APSRVEAGE
-39 NFRVSFNVTTQD
+39 NFRVSFKVTTQD

-121 SRPAKVTVVGSA
+121 SSPAKVTVVGSA
-133 QGRGNNSPKM
+133 QGRGTNSPKM
-143 HEDDNYPPHMKVAGS
+143 HEDDNYQPHMRAAGS

-171 NKRKVYEQEPI
+171 NKKKVYEQEPI

-194 TQLEGKMPELRGF
+194 TQLEGKMPELTGF

-298 PHKPANF
+298 PQKPANF

-340 LKLIKQPVV
+340 LKLIKQSVV

-443 IKKGEAELHSV
+443 IKKGDAELHSV
-454 DNFFFG
+454 DNYFFG

-465 MSLLIPFAAFVALLV
+465 MSLLIPFVAFVALLV
-480 IFRNRA
+480 IFRKRA

-518 KTNEFYDEVLRALW
+518 KSNEFYDEVLRALW

-568 LSAIDDCEMM
+568 VSAIDDCEMM

-583 DPEGNMNKTFEGAMT
+583 DPEGNMNKTFESAMT

-603 ENVMKKKSN
+603 EKVMNKKSN
-612 KAKVSGFSFVLM
+612 KAKAFGFSFVLM

-659 ILKAGV
+659 ILKTGV

-729 YNSLVNFTSVDR
+729 YHSLVNFTSVDR

-776 AVFLLLFAF
+776 AAFLLLFAF

-844 VKLADGREGWLK
+844 IKLADGREGWLK

>member
-1 MKHIGWFI
+1 MKRSSIFLICLFI
-9 IIWAM
+9 ACAC
-14 LLGFSLQLK
+14 FSQV
-23 AQHISVS
+23 IRVS
-30 APTHVAAGE
+30 TPSRVEAGE
-39 NFRVSFNVTTQD
+39 NFRVSFKVTTQD

-143 HEDDNYPPHMKVAGS
+143 HEDDNYQPHMKAAGS

-194 TQLEGKMPELRGF
+194 TQLEGKMPELTGF

-480 IFRNRA
+480 IFRKRA

-583 DPEGNMNKTFEGAMT
+583 DPEGNMNKTFESAMT

-729 YNSLVNFTSVDR
+729 YHSLVNFTSVDR

>member
-1 MKHIGWFI
+1 MKRSSILLICLFI
-9 IIWAM
+9 ACAC
-14 LLGFSLQLK
+14 FSQV
-23 AQHISVS
+23 IRVS
-30 APTHVAAGE
+30 TPSRVEAGE
-39 NFRVSFNVTTQD
+39 NFRVSFKVTTQD

-194 TQLEGKMPELRGF
+194 TQLEGKMPELTGF

-583 DPEGNMNKTFEGAMT
+583 DPEGNMNKTFESAMT

-729 YNSLVNFTSVDR
+729 YHSLVNFTSVDR

-844 VKLADGREGWLK
+844 IKLADGREGWLK

>member
-1 MKHIGWFI
+1 MKRSSILLICLFI
-9 IIWAM
+9 ACAC
-14 LLGFSLQLK
+14 FSQV
-23 AQHISVS
+23 IRVS
-30 APTHVAAGE
+30 TPSRVEAGE
-39 NFRVSFNVTTQD
+39 NFRVSFKVTTQD

-143 HEDDNYPPHMKVAGS
+143 HEDDNYQPHMKAAGS

-171 NKRKVYEQEPI
+171 NKKKVYEQEPI

-194 TQLEGKMPELRGF
+194 TQLEGKMPELTGF

-480 IFRNRA
+480 IFRKRA

-583 DPEGNMNKTFEGAMT
+583 DPEGNMNKTFESAMT

-612 KAKVSGFSFVLM
+612 KAKASGFSFVLM

-659 ILKAGV
+659 ILKTGV

-729 YNSLVNFTSVDR
+729 YNSFVNFTSVDR

-844 VKLADGREGWLK
+844 IKLADGREGWLK